1 MRCKGVFSLLV
12 GLNLRVQCG
21 VYLCPRTHCC
31 GIVVIS
37 QCIILLAGFIF
48 ECFFAPSYICVL
60 FRFFFE
66 IVILMCCTINVFV

>member
-31 GIVVIS
+31 GIVVNITMYYNIGWLYLRMFLRTKLYLRAVS
-37 QCIILLAGFIF
+37 ILFLK
-48 ECFFAPSYICVL
+48 S
-60 FRFFFE
+60 
-66 IVILMCCTINVFV
+66 